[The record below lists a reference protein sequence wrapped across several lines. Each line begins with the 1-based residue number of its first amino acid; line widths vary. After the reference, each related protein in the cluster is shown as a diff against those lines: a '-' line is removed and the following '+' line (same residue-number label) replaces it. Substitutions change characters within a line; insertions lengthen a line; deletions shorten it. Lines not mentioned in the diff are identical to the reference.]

1 MSDQTIK
8 AIKGIN
14 NTKNL
19 IKKKLKHIK
28 SYGKELLDGLTDIY
42 IREDP
47 AFKVIIDFRTPTE
60 TGFRSEFGFK
70 QNGLIMIEEQSV
82 LTRIMKTF
90 ASEKVLQQNYVLS
103 YRINLYFPEQK
114 LAIEVDEKKTH
125 TDRDEYEEFAREN
138 GIKESFDCKI
148 IRINPDKNDQ

>member
-1 MSDQTIK
+1 MGKNYVMS
-8 AIKGIN
+8 
-14 NTKNL
+14 
-19 IKKKLKHIK
+19 
-28 SYGKELLDGLTDIY
+28 LTDIY

-47 AFKVIIDFRTPTE
+47 AFRVIIDFRTPTE
-60 TGFRSEFGFK
+60 TGFRSELGFK

-114 LAIEVDEKKTH
+114 LAIEVDEKKNTQ
-125 TDRDEYEEFAREN
+125 TEMNMNNLQE
-138 GIKESFDCKI
+138 KTV
-148 IRINPDKNDQ
+148 